1 MTVTVTLT
9 DGRTDQ
15 YMRFGDSFV
24 KHHDGSLD
32 VMRGGA
38 RQPFSY
44 AMGEWT
50 HVEGDEKRW
59 KKHGFWG

>member
-1 MTVTVTLT
+1 
-9 DGRTDQ
+9 
-15 YMRFGDSFV
+15 MRFGDSFV

-32 VMRGGA
+32 VVRGGA